1 MSYEELYQAA
11 QRQGFAGSYEE
22 FRVAYNSY
30 QQLNPSTELQ
40 IQRLVRDNTF
50 VYVMNQSLKQA
61 YKSL

>member
-11 QRQGFAGSYEE
+11 QWQGFAGSYEE